1 LSPDIYKYE
10 SVVWTNQKRVPSV
23 IAVFAAP
30 TFCETIIHPKGEVVE
45 LTFMTAQNTCVELTT
60 KV

>member
-1 LSPDIYKYE
+1 MFDIESNDLDLSPDIYEYK

-30 TFCETIIHPKGEVVE
+30 TFCETIIH
-45 LTFMTAQNTCVELTT
+45 
-60 KV
+60 